1 MEFALMWLAI
11 GCAAVLCVAA
21 LGAIL
26 LIELG
31 RTWQ

>member
-1 MEFALMWLAI
+1 MAVTLMWLAI

-26 LIELG
+26 LVELG
-31 RTWQ
+31 R